1 MKKRPTKA
9 LMELIPSF
17 EDEVR
22 LGLRG
27 KKSGFTVA
35 RTYRV
40 FRDFGREDYLD
51 KIVER
56 IEREEHPKKRK
67 FEKVKQVF
75 VR

>member
-9 LMELIPSF
+9 LMDMLPSF
-17 EDEVR
+17 EEEVR

-35 RTYRV
+35 KTYQM
-40 FRDFGREDYLD
+40 FRDFDREDYLD

-56 IEREEHPKKRK
+56 IEKEEHPKKRK
-67 FEKVKQVF
+67 FEKIRQV
-75 VR
+75 